1 MQGIGMKLRRPSEGQ
16 QARLSVSWPLV
27 AIVFVSFALRAAC
40 AIHFTGM
47 IDTEGAEY
55 ARIAQNLLAGVGY
68 VGIATEGQ
76 QLFFPPLFPFLIAA
90 VSLLTGDAEVA
101 GRIVSVVMGS
111 LLVVPVYL
119 IARRMYNE
127 RIAIVG
133 AALVGAHPLLVQFS
147 TTVHCEPT
155 YLTLV
160 LTAIYMAMRAMDSPT
175 PRNLFIMGGFYGLAY
190 LVRPEALLYMLV
202 GTGFLALQI
211 ALDGGRHWVDL
222 LGQSLLIM
230 LGFLLLAGPYIVWL
244 SVQTG
249 QLRVEGKS
257 PLNIPTMS
265 RVQQGQSFD
274 EAAFG
279 IDPDLTLRGVWIQP
293 NLTTISAP
301 SVDITALATLL
312 EQRLKP
318 VLKNSFKRLTNNR
331 HFGSPALFALTIL
344 GLFARPWS
352 SRLAVDQLHIATIL
366 GLVIFGML
374 FFYDTSGDQFYLLF
388 LPFFCIW
395 AGLGVVRFSQ
405 WASRSAANF
414 GLGQV
419 FHRSIIGAAS
429 GVLALTAIILPSAA
443 SLASKLT
450 YYRAERDIKEASV
463 SLFALRSKPIRIAD
477 VSTPVA
483 FHARAD
489 FIWLPYCDEATAL
502 RFLAKSGVTHVVLRD
517 QGLDARPYL
526 KKWMEHDVPNARQIL
541 AMVSATG
548 ERFRIYELER

>member
-175 PRNLFIMGGFYGLAY
+175 PRNLFIMGGFTGWRTWC
-190 LVRPEALLYMLV
+190 VRKHCC
-202 GTGFLALQI
+202 T
-211 ALDGGRHWVDL
+211 
-222 LGQSLLIM
+222 
-230 LGFLLLAGPYIVWL
+230 
-244 SVQTG
+244 
-249 QLRVEGKS
+249 
-257 PLNIPTMS
+257 
-265 RVQQGQSFD
+265 
-274 EAAFG
+274 
-279 IDPDLTLRGVWIQP
+279 
-293 NLTTISAP
+293 
-301 SVDITALATLL
+301 
-312 EQRLKP
+312 
-318 VLKNSFKRLTNNR
+318 
-331 HFGSPALFALTIL
+331 
-344 GLFARPWS
+344 
-352 SRLAVDQLHIATIL
+352 
-366 GLVIFGML
+366 
-374 FFYDTSGDQFYLLF
+374 
-388 LPFFCIW
+388 C
-395 AGLGVVRFSQ
+395 
-405 WASRSAANF
+405 
-414 GLGQV
+414 
-419 FHRSIIGAAS
+419 
-429 GVLALTAIILPSAA
+429 
-443 SLASKLT
+443 
-450 YYRAERDIKEASV
+450 
-463 SLFALRSKPIRIAD
+463 
-477 VSTPVA
+477 
-483 FHARAD
+483 
-489 FIWLPYCDEATAL
+489 
-502 RFLAKSGVTHVVLRD
+502 
-517 QGLDARPYL
+517 
-526 KKWMEHDVPNARQIL
+526 
-541 AMVSATG
+541 
-548 ERFRIYELER
+548 